1 MAERLYKLRSRTM
14 GVLAEDDQRR
24 LVVIPANAVVS
35 TIDGDLGGNGYIK
48 IRYGE
53 QELERWSHR
62 IVRHRYRRGII
73 RFILQP
79 PDKTLAAFGKR
90 IDPVKVRHKLR
101 HHRTI
106 HRSEYS
112 SNIDLC

>member
-53 QELERWSHR
+53 QELEIFALDLRE
-62 IVRHRYRRGII
+62 RGE
-73 RFILQP
+73 
-79 PDKTLAAFGKR
+79 AA
-90 IDPVKVRHKLR
+90 
-101 HHRTI
+101 
-106 HRSEYS
+106 SEQS
-112 SNIDLC
+112 G